1 MTQMLDENCV
11 IPFYTSPLPEGPWL
25 VFAPHADDETF
36 GMGGSLLLARN
47 QGIETH
53 VVIVTDGA
61 LGGDGDRQ
69 SLINER
75 AEEARRACIALGV
88 KQLHFM
94 EEPDRGLVVSQQT
107 IAKAKALITN
117 TKVASIF
124 FPTVLEYHPDH
135 RSTAELVWTARNELT
150 EFEGQMYSYEITTQ
164 APINLLIDTS
174 DVALEKYSVVD
185 LYATQLT
192 QSKYLALTQAM
203 DTARTFTLPLDIT
216 AAEGF
221 FHYADTTVSLEE
233 QLLTSVAHYFKKI
246 SD

>member
-1 MTQMLDENCV
+1 MTQMLGENFV
-11 IPFYTSPLPEGPWL
+11 IPFYASPLPEGPWL
-25 VFAPHADDETF
+25 IFAPHADDETF
-36 GMGGSLLLARN
+36 GMGGSLLMARN
-47 QGIETH
+47 QGIEAH

-61 LGGDGDRQ
+61 LGGDGDRKT
-69 SLINER
+69 LINER
-75 AEEARRACIALGV
+75 AEEARRACKALGV
-88 KQLHFM
+88 RQLYFM

-107 IAKAKALITN
+107 IAKAKALITD
-117 TKVASIF
+117 TKATSIF
-124 FPTVLEYHPDH
+124 FPTAVEYHPDH

-174 DVALEKYSVVD
+174 EVALEKYSVVD
-185 LYATQLT
+185 MYTTQLT

-203 DTARTFTLPLDIT
+203 DTARTFTLPLDRT

-221 FHYADTTVSLEE
+221 FHYTDTTLSLED
-233 QLLTSVAHYFKKI
+233 QLLRSVARYFKKI

>member
-94 EEPDRGLVVSQQT
+94 EEPDRGLVVNQQT

-233 QLLTSVAHYFKKI
+233 QLFTSVAHYFKKI